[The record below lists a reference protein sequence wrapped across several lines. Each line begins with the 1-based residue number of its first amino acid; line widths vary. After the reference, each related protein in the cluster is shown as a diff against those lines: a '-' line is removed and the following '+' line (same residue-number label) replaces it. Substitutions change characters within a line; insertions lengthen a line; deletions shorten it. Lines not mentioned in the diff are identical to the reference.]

1 MGSWKSKFDSVPLG
15 EICQLI
21 AGQSP
26 PSRDYNNNGEG
37 LPFYQGKADFGE
49 LYPEPR
55 VWCFRPIKT
64 AETNDILLSV
74 RAPVGPTNLA
84 NEKCCIGRGLYAIRA
99 SEKVS
104 HKFLLHYFRFMERS
118 LAQLGT
124 GSTFKAITKSALLT
138 FEIPLPTLS
147 AQRRIAA
154 ILDKADAIRRKRQA
168 TIKLADDFLRATFL
182 DMFGDP
188 VTNPKGW
195 KTLPLKDVLER
206 IDSGWSPRCY
216 DREPSEGEWGVLKL
230 GAVTTCSYI
239 ERESKALPSD
249 LSPRPELEVQKGDL
263 LFTRKNTYDLVAA
276 CALVHSTRSK
286 LLLSDLIFRLRIK
299 DPKTVTP
306 AYLWALLTH
315 AGKRKQIQGLA
326 GGAAGSM
333 PNISKG
339 RLMEQEIEIP
349 DNDLQIKFSLFLSK
363 IIDLKNK
370 LISKGEG
377 TELLFKSLTQRAFR
391 GG

>member
-1 MGSWKSKFDSVPLG
+1 
-15 EICQLI
+15 
-21 AGQSP
+21 
-26 PSRDYNNNGEG
+26 
-37 LPFYQGKADFGE
+37 
-49 LYPEPR
+49 
-55 VWCFRPIKT
+55 
-64 AETNDILLSV
+64 
-74 RAPVGPTNLA
+74 
-84 NEKCCIGRGLYAIRA
+84 
-99 SEKVS
+99 
-104 HKFLLHYFRFMERS
+104 
-118 LAQLGT
+118 
-124 GSTFKAITKSALLT
+124 
-138 FEIPLPTLS
+138 
-147 AQRRIAA
+147 
-154 ILDKADAIRRKRQA
+154 
-168 TIKLADDFLRATFL
+168 
-182 DMFGDP
+182 MFGDP